1 MKLSTLV
8 SYLATTLRNISIS
21 KALAVVNKVIKLSW
35 LHISY
40 NQLQNKSATC
50 YYLFTYCIS
59 ISFTLVACS

>member
-35 LHISY
+35 LHASY
-40 NQLQNKSATC
+40 NQLQNKSAT
-50 YYLFTYCIS
+50 YFYLFTSCIS
-59 ISFTLVACS
+59 ILLAHVACS